1 MASRCG
7 EGVVGA
13 FSVGC
18 MESRRITRQRNT
30 VVARK
35 NDVLRSGG
43 ARRKSREIRRKDAA
57 ATRKTGSWR
66 QRVQRAEGWAVE
78 MSRAG
83 VSGGADAKLL
93 TY

>member
-1 MASRCG
+1 MASRCS

-35 NDVLRSGG
+35 NDMLRSGG
-43 ARRKSREIRRKDAA
+43 ARRTSREIRRKDAA
-57 ATRKTGSWR
+57 ATRKTGS
-66 QRVQRAEGWAVE
+66 
-78 MSRAG
+78 
-83 VSGGADAKLL
+83 
-93 TY
+93 

>member
-1 MASRCG
+1 
-7 EGVVGA
+7 
-13 FSVGC
+13 
-18 MESRRITRQRNT
+18 MESRRTTRKKNRA
-30 VVARK
+30 VARK
-35 NDVLRSGG
+35 TDVLRSGG